1 MCGRFSL
8 LTKAEELGRAL
19 GTNPPTIS
27 QRHFKAGD
35 KIPALTISR
44 RSRRWDYPIWGI
56 PLWDGKL
63 CYNARSETIS
73 ERALFRDAWMRKQRV
88 IIPAS
93 EIVEFG
99 RGGKPYCVAPQKRPG
114 FFCLGGLMLPNKT
127 AVVLTTAANQQL
139 ASIHHRQP
147 LLIPLEKVDL
157 WLDPS
162 VSGEQILSLVL
173 PYQREAKFHIME
185 TIV

>member
-8 LTKAEELGRAL
+8 LTKAEELGRVLKTA
-19 GTNPPTIS
+19 PPTIS
-27 QRHFKAGD
+27 QRRFKAGD
-35 KIPALTISR
+35 RIPALNTSR
-44 RSRRWDYPIWGI
+44 QWDYPTWGV
-56 PLWDGKL
+56 PLWDGRL
-63 CYNARSETIS
+63 CYNARSETLS
-73 ERALFRDAWMRKQRV
+73 ERALFRDSWNQGQR
-88 IIPAS
+88 IIVPAS

-99 RGGKPYCVAPQKRPG
+99 RGGKPYCVAPIRRPG

-127 AVVLTTAANQQL
+127 SVVLTTAANQQL